1 MEARA
6 RVALAI
12 GGGYLLGRTKKMRL
26 AITLGSMVA
35 GRKMSG
41 PEGLVSQG
49 LEMLRTA
56 PEFEDLRGDLRQR
69 LLEAGRSAAL
79 ASAGNAVGR
88 LTERVNGAGQ
98 KQLGNALDDDEQDD
112 DVEDEYD
119 DDLVDDEDDC
129 DARRRG
135 RRRGR

>member
-1 MEARA
+1 VEARA

-26 AITLGSMVA
+26 ALTIGSMVA
-35 GRKMSG
+35 GKKMSG

-69 LLEAGRSAAL
+69 LMEAGRSAAL

-88 LTERVNGAGQ
+88 LTDRVNGAGR
-98 KQLGNALDDDEQDD
+98 KELDSAKGVVDDTTDDLDDELEDDEF
-112 DVEDEYD
+112 EDEYD
-119 DDLVDDEDDC
+119 D
-129 DARRRG
+129 
-135 RRRGR
+135 